1 MINEKNTTHAYWA
14 LRIVLGVAAVLA
26 GLDKFFNLL
35 TNWEQYLSPMVPRLL
50 HISATA
56 FMHVAG
62 VIEMAVGIAILAGF
76 TELFGYVMSVW
87 LLGII
92 ANLLIVGQFYDVALR
107 DLGLSV
113 SAFCLAQL
121 STSPA
126 GAFSRSSLLRW
137 KDSGIQSQSH

>member
-1 MINEKNTTHAYWA
+1 MEQRHNVNAYWA

-35 TNWEQYLSPMVPRLL
+35 TNWEQYLSPLVSQVL
-50 HISATA
+50 HISAPS
-56 FMHVAG
+56 FMHIVG
-62 VIEMAVGIAILAGF
+62 VVEIVVGLGILAGV
-76 TELFGYVMSVW
+76 TELFGYIMSLW

-92 ANLLIVGQFYDVALR
+92 VNLLALGKFYDVALR

-121 STSPA
+121 SRSKA
-126 GAFSRSSLLRW
+126 GMLSRNGFSRTTEQRAA
-137 KDSGIQSQSH
+137 

>member
-1 MINEKNTTHAYWA
+1 MIEQRHNVNAYWA

-35 TNWEQYLSPMVPRLL
+35 TNWEQYLSPLVSQVL
-50 HISATA
+50 HISAPG
-56 FMHVAG
+56 FMHIVG
-62 VIEMAVGIAILAGF
+62 VIEMAVGLGILAGF
-76 TELFGYVMSVW
+76 TELFGYIMSLW

-92 ANLLIVGQFYDVALR
+92 VNLLVLGRFYDVALR

-121 STSPA
+121 SASTA
-126 GAFSRSSLLRW
+126 GVLSRTNLSRAP
-137 KDSGIQSQSH
+137 QQRAA